1 MQIYTAKFSLIESS
15 GNFTIVSQ
23 GKNLYLKKPFKY
35 LKQEL
40 INTWIHISGNVTKS
54 LFWMDYP
61 ITYSVTAF

>member
-1 MQIYTAKFSLIESS
+1 MQIYAAKFSVIESS

-23 GKNLYLKKPFKY
+23 GLEKTFQY